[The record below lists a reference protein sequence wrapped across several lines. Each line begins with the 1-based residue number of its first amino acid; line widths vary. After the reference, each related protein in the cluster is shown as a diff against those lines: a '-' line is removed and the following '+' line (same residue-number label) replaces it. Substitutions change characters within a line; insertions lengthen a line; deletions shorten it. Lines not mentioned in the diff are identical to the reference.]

1 MTQADKKKFIL
12 SVLTQQWWKA
22 AYDENFTEDL
32 VLEFP
37 FAPPGMF
44 QKVEFP
50 QTLAHKEWLGR
61 TVRSWDVEVISIV
74 GLKQLD
80 SDVFFLTYNVKGDVH
95 WGGNDGAYQNRVIDR
110 VTLRDGKICNIREWS
125 NPFQYIWAAG
135 REIPTFHV
143 SLDHHANIGPALHQ
157 PLPPTPEY
165 DLSPEACEARR
176 AENIDRFGSDRPG
189 YACTPIKVPEG
200 FLRYVWFVP
209 PEMKDYYSA
218 EEEPFMSLWSNLS
231 TESFRFLPGAI
242 VYETEDPNEAF
253 FEASAY
259 GMYHWEGNHSYG
271 GYMNRYLMHITM
283 NEQGLC
289 NRYDEYLNP
298 INKMNSI
305 NQSIPSFPWLY

>member
-1 MTQADKKKFIL
+1 MTQAEKKEFIL
-12 SVLTQQWWKA
+12 SVLKQQWWKKE
-22 AYDENFTEDL
+22 YDSCFTSDL
-32 VLEFP
+32 ALEMP

-44 QKVEFP
+44 QEIKFP
-50 QTLAHKEWLGR
+50 QTLVHKQWLNR
-61 TVRSWDVEVISIV
+61 TVHRWEVEPLSIV
-74 GLKQLD
+74 GPKQPD
-80 SDVFFLTYNVKGDVH
+80 GNVFFLTYNVKGTVH
-95 WGGNDGAYQNRVIDR
+95 WGGIDGAYQNRVVAR
-110 VTLRDGKICNIREWS
+110 VTLQDGLICNIREWS

-143 SLDHHANIGPALHQ
+143 SLDVHSKVGAVLHQ

-176 AENIDRFGSDRPG
+176 AENIDRFSSDKAG
-189 YACTPIKVPEG
+189 YACSPIKVNEG
-200 FLRYVWFVP
+200 FQRFVWFVP
-209 PEMKDYYSA
+209 PEMKDSYSA
-218 EEEPFMSLWSNLS
+218 EEEPFMSLWSGLS
-231 TESFRFLPGAI
+231 AESWAFLPGAI

-253 FEASAY
+253 FEASAH
-259 GMYHWEGNHSYG
+259 GMYHWEGNHSFG

-289 NRYDEYLNP
+289 TRYDEYLNP